1 MANPLASIAA
11 SIKLKS
17 NPNLTPTKVWAEV
30 DGTLVEALQVRGI
43 IASPNPGASPL
54 ATYTPN
60 VRTVLAGRPYIC
72 FDYSY
77 TTVDDLINGFVDTL
91 EFPTQSQVEEC
102 VARLTGIT
110 CLCPSTSTDE
120 VLVNANQ
127 DGSFVVGQ
135 DVEHADINASA
146 YVKTVHNQK
155 YTVAGVVINEDSP
168 VVESGKGLI
177 CEMPSGQTITLGI
190 HQSVMIGGVLYRVAA
205 AVADATSF
213 TLATRAPIGVYVATI
228 GARLVVQDTGVL
240 GVTAASTTVT
250 KSVNFGSYVRMDNLA
265 LGSILPAGHTV
276 TFTTYNSLR
285 TLAEV
290 REGDFFAMAIGIT
303 YFDLNTPPVDYRYL
317 SGFVRQPNAATRS
330 FLVWN
335 AEVGGQPITAVEG
348 SNAWFIGASTAESP
362 VINVYQKLNLNFPL
376 HGFRAKCRMI
386 DNPTLAYGPQAMRCL
401 PARLGGR
408 LADRPQFLNVA
419 ASDYV
424 RLKPGLLGGRLA
436 DAPTLRSVE
445 VSVSAIKNGNLRL
458 RMTKANLSGGFL
470 RLSATVRPSVRKA
483 TGIHALQVTRK
494 FNTRISSPII
504 FDEPGQPTA
513 GINVGEKLEPNAA
526 FPSGASVTVIGGE
539 YVSGTLH
546 ALGGVYF
553 ALPVGNSPVWLV
565 PGVQMTLEGPSND
578 YVVSNPLVG
587 NNGGISCVVH
597 ADGDWLVGLTL
608 YIGQP
613 ITIDGTPYTVS
624 DVRNS
629 NEFQPFGFSGVE
641 NDYHTVRY
649 GAVFTTAKTYAAATM
664 PSANV
669 GRKINVSTNAGSN
682 NVLINHTFTRPLL
695 TPFLLYSNG
704 EDIIRVL
711 PGQLTCRTTVANF
724 TGNAQLRRVS
734 PIRGLI
740 RGRATFVISG
750 RGISVRD
757 IVSDIL
763 SLWNIRCACPKQS
776 DIRDRVIADIN
787 AAMQV
792 IFSRARRLEYLSNT
806 NLTLAVGT
814 DGQAAIPNTV
824 QQVHGT
830 ARLRTSDAPGA
841 PSVPLSSLNSSAE
854 VDQFTTL
861 YGGQSRPVAY
871 YIDRTSQAEANST
884 ASVLRLAPKPTGT
897 VYIDLE
903 VAMAAPRYTWQDY
916 DLSTPVHMPVAY
928 AESLLMPIARHRAM
942 TFRLFS
948 NQAAKPQIEQHYRKA
963 MEQLG
968 LNDSAPESAAAPET
982 NASTTKS

>member
-1 MANPLASIAA
+1 
-11 SIKLKS
+11 
-17 NPNLTPTKVWAEV
+17 
-30 DGTLVEALQVRGI
+30 
-43 IASPNPGASPL
+43 
-54 ATYTPN
+54 
-60 VRTVLAGRPYIC
+60 
-72 FDYSY
+72 
-77 TTVDDLINGFVDTL
+77 
-91 EFPTQSQVEEC
+91 
-102 VARLTGIT
+102 
-110 CLCPSTSTDE
+110 
-120 VLVNANQ
+120 
-127 DGSFVVGQ
+127 
-135 DVEHADINASA
+135 
-146 YVKTVHNQK
+146 
-155 YTVAGVVINEDSP
+155 
-168 VVESGKGLI
+168 
-177 CEMPSGQTITLGI
+177 
-190 HQSVMIGGVLYRVAA
+190 
-205 AVADATSF
+205 
-213 TLATRAPIGVYVATI
+213 
-228 GARLVVQDTGVL
+228 
-240 GVTAASTTVT
+240 
-250 KSVNFGSYVRMDNLA
+250 
-265 LGSILPAGHTV
+265 
-276 TFTTYNSLR
+276 
-285 TLAEV
+285 
-290 REGDFFAMAIGIT
+290 MAIGVT
-303 YFDLNTPPVDYRYL
+303 YFGLDTPPVDYRHL

-335 AEVGGQPITAVEG
+335 AEVGGAPITAVEG
-348 SNAWFIGASTAESP
+348 PNAWFVGASTAESP
-362 VINVYQKLNLNFPL
+362 VINVYQKKNLTFPL
-376 HGFRAKCRMI
+376 QGFRAKCRMI

-424 RLKPGLLGGRLA
+424 RLKPGLLRGRLA
-436 DAPTLRSVE
+436 DAPSLRSIE
-445 VSVSAIKNGNLRL
+445 VSVAGIKNGNLRL

-483 TGIHALQVTRK
+483 TGIHALQVTRR
-494 FNTRISSPII
+494 FNTRISSSSI
-504 FDEPGQPTA
+504 FDEPGQAA
-513 GINVGEKLEPNAA
+513 GINVGAKLEPNAA
-526 FPSGASVTVIGGE
+526 FPSGASVTFIGAE
-539 YVSGTLH
+539 SASGPLH
-546 ALGGVYF
+546 ALGGVNI
-553 ALPVGNSPVWLV
+553 ALPVGNSPAWLLT
-565 PGVQMTLEGPSND
+565 GVQLTLNGPSND
-578 YVVSNPLVG
+578 YVVSIPLAGTTGG
-587 NNGGISCVVH
+587 NATVL
-597 ADGDWLVGLTL
+597 ADVQWLSFANVLFV
-608 YIGQP
+608 GQP
-613 ITIDGTPYTVS
+613 ITIDGTPYTVVEV
-624 DVRNS
+624 DGFWFRAG
-629 NEFQPFGFSGVE
+629 GFSGVDE
-641 NDYHTVRY
+641 GDTHTVAH
-649 GAVFTTAKTYAAATM
+649 GAVFTTAKSYTAAYMSNAT
-664 PSANV
+664 V
-669 GRKINVSTNAGSN
+669 GRRMTVSTNAGSN
-682 NVLINHTFTRPLL
+682 NVALPHTFTRPLL
-695 TPFLLYSNG
+695 TPFLLFSNG
-704 EDIIRVL
+704 EDITRVL
-711 PGQLTCRTTVANF
+711 PGQLTCRTTVANL
-724 TGNAQLRRVS
+724 TGHEQLRRVS

-806 NLTLAVGT
+806 NLTLQVGT

-830 ARLRTSDAPGA
+830 ARLRTSDAPGT

-871 YIDRTSQAEANST
+871 YIDRTLQAEANST

-916 DLSTPVHMPVAY
+916 ELSTPVHMPVAY